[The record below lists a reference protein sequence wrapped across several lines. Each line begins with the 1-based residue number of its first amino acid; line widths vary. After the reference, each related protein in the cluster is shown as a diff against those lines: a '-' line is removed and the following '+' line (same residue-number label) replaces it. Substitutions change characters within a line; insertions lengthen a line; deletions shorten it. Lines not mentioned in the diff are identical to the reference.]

1 MDNLRGGG
9 KNIMDIHTN
18 RHTTEKMNTEVPLI
32 TSTAR
37 PPMWSGP
44 IIIEVALNSKFS
56 YYEGQLAEGAEILLE
71 YRVG

>member
-1 MDNLRGGG
+1 
-9 KNIMDIHTN
+9 
-18 RHTTEKMNTEVPLI
+18 MNTEVSLI